1 MALFKISDRYPD
13 YRDRFLD
20 GNDIKGLDVY
30 TQANNEKA
38 GSIRDVL
45 IDEAN
50 RIRYFVVDTGFWVFG
65 KQVLLPIG
73 RCVEA
78 PDHTRIYVTGLTKQ
92 QVEALPE
99 YPADLNAID
108 RDYEERVRSV
118 YRTGSAEVSAPVE
131 MSVPVEQAGIK
142 GYSVTQPPT
151 DPASNPAAVE
161 PPASIYEQTPELY
174 TTSPENQRL
183 RLYEERLV
191 TDKQRHKAGDVV
203 VSKQVETNQAEVV
216 VPVQKEKVVIS
227 TRSGGETSSDRPV
240 NQDFQAGEVARI
252 DIYEEQADIQKEV
265 FVREEV
271 NLQKQV
277 EQDTVTARETLRR
290 EELDVQTEGSPNVID
305 RQA

>member
-118 YRTGSAEVSAPVE
+118 YRPGSAEVSAPVE
-131 MSVPVEQAGIK
+131 MPVPVEQAGIK

-203 VSKQVETNQAEVV
+203 ISKQVETNQAEVA

-227 TRSGGETSSDRPV
+227 TRSGRGTSSDRPV

-305 RQA
+305 RQV

>member
-1 MALFKISDRYPD
+1 MTLFKISDRYPD

-118 YRTGSAEVSAPVE
+118 YRPGSAEVSAPVE

-203 VSKQVETNQAEVV
+203 ISKQVETNQAEVA

-227 TRSGGETSSDRPV
+227 TRSGGGTSSDRPV